1 MNRQEILSREREY
14 AKVAGV
20 AAIASAPLY
29 IVSSY
34 LRGTSPVL
42 DFSLA
47 TEQVRVAH
55 DESASQLIAAII
67 GGLGILLL
75 AVPLFYL
82 FRAAQARSERVA
94 PPMIGFVFI
103 GPVLLG
109 AATIISAIA
118 QDQIAS
124 DFVAQSGQSGD
135 IYTLFHDLVDDSTLA
150 SVGSNLA
157 LPGILGMVV
166 AMVYVPLQSM
176 RVGLLTR
183 FFATLGM
190 ALGASLILIPYQYS
204 LLAVSIWFAW
214 LGFLFLDRV
223 PNGRPPAWAAGEAI
237 PWPRPGEQPIEPQPA
252 VVEGDA
258 TEAFGSGEADSS
270 KDQSARRERA
280 RKKKRKRRQ

>member
-55 DESASQLIAAII
+55 DESASQLIAAVI
-67 GGLGILLL
+67 GGLGILVL

-223 PNGRPPAWAAGEAI
+223 PNGRPPAWVAGEAI
-237 PWPRPGEQPIEPQPA
+237 PWPRPGDTVTPEPKPV

-258 TEAFGSGEADSS
+258 NEVFAEPAEPVDH
-270 KDQSARRERA
+270 SARRDRA
-280 RKKKRKRRQ
+280 RKRKRKRRR